1 MTEKPWSKSGKA
13 GNEMCKGSTAH
24 GISKE
29 ALCAEYEA
37 VYRYVLSLCCDDT
50 KAQDI
55 TQETFLKAMTAC
67 LP

>member
-1 MTEKPWSKSGKA
+1 
-13 GNEMCKGSTAH
+13 MCKGSTAH